1 MRIKALGIAVAFA
14 SPALAGPVP
23 AADEFKAEYA
33 ISYYGLK
40 IARSSFTSRMDGG
53 KFSISGSFSSAGLA
67 AIIAPTSGTTETQGT
82 IDRTGAKPTRYSLT
96 YTTGGKAGRTDILYA
111 KGDIVRFANKPE
123 SKKPKPANYV
133 PVTPEKL
140 KSAFD
145 PLTASMISA
154 SSPAEVCART
164 LRVFDGATRA
174 DFILS
179 PAGETRFDA
188 GDASGVAVRCK
199 ARFRPVAGYREGSKD
214 IDYMRKKAT
223 IEIAFARTGIDEV
236 WAPVAVTLGSQ
247 VGTFKLYATRFGG

>member
-1 MRIKALGIAVAFA
+1 MRIILSGIAM
-14 SPALAGPVP
+14 ALAGAAHAGP
-23 AADEFKAEYA
+23 AVDEFKAEYA
-33 ISYYGLK
+33 ISYFGLK
-40 IARSSFTSRMDGG
+40 IARSSFVSRMDGRN
-53 KFSISGSFSSAGLA
+53 FSISGSFSSAGLA
-67 AIIAPTSGTTETQGT
+67 AIIAPTSGTTETQG
-82 IDRTGAKPTRYSLT
+82 IIEATGAKPTRYSLN
-96 YTTGGKAGRTDILYA
+96 YTTDGKVGRTDIVYA
-111 KGDIVRFANKPE
+111 KGDIVRYANKPE

-145 PLTASMISA
+145 PLTATMISA
-154 SSPAEVCART
+154 TSPAAVCART

-174 DFILS
+174 DFVLS
-179 PAGETRFDA
+179 PAGETRFNA

-199 ARFRPVAGYREGSKD
+199 ARFQPVAGYREGSKD